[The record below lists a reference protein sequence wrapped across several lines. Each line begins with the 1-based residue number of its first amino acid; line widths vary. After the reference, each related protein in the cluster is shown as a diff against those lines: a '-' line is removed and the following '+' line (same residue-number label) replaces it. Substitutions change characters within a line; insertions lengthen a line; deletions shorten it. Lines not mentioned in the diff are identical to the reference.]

1 MLAERD
7 LLETIEECKAVKRPT
22 AATCQLMASCY
33 TILDHMFPEYSR
45 SADVSPV
52 SLYSSAPA
60 PQNDEISGSEFAIA
74 ANLAGMKRL
83 LEVMDE
89 HMECI
94 QLIYPKEYAAPAER
108 LFLSVRPLWRLQTPV
123 SGLGRG
129 TAFRCIPFPAG
140 SRAACVRFPQI
151 SLRRSA
157 STRF

>member
-52 SLYSSAPA
+52 SLYSSA
-60 PQNDEISGSEFAIA
+60 EISGSEFAIA

-94 QLIYPKEYAAPAER
+94 RLIYPKEYAAIMRR
-108 LFLSVRPLWRLQTPV
+108 LKE
-123 SGLGRG
+123 
-129 TAFRCIPFPAG
+129 
-140 SRAACVRFPQI
+140 
-151 SLRRSA
+151 
-157 STRF
+157 